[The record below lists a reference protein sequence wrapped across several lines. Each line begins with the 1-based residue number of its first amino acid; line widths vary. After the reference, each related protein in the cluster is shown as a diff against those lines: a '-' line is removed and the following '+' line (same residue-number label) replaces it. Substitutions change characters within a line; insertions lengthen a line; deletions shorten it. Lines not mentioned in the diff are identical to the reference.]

1 MKHIILTINIL
12 NFYVYQFVAKHKK
25 IFPTYPIDITSE
37 KIVGLLFTINCLYTF
52 KNTVKSL
59 SHFNNED
66 THICCTIFQLRTAV
80 KLRMATL
87 PPIQKQGA
95 KEQGV
100 LRVWHNS
107 VNWPVPGSGK
117 FLSPR
122 TSRLL
127 RHNPWPAAFH

>member
-12 NFYVYQFVAKHKK
+12 NFYVYQFVTKHKK

-37 KIVGLLFTINCLYTF
+37 KIVGLLFTINCLIHIQEYSNKF
-52 KNTVKSL
+52 KSL
-59 SHFNNED
+59 QNED
-66 THICCTIFQLRTAV
+66 THICCTIFQLRPAV

-122 TSRLL
+122 TSLLL